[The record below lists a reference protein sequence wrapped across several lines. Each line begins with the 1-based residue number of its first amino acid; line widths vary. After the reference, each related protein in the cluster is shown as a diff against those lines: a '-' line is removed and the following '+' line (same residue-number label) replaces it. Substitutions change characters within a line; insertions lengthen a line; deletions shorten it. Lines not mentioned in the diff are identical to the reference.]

1 VSAGKRLRV
10 IVEADGGARGNP
22 GPAGYGAVVREAS
35 TGEVLVERA
44 EPIGIATNN
53 VAEYRGLIA
62 GLQAA
67 ADLGAVEVDARMD
80 SKLVVEQMS
89 GRWQIKHPGLRP
101 LAAQA
106 ATLVRRFEVVRFTWV
121 PRERNKRAD
130 ALANAAMDGKSAS
143 EVDLAGLEPEVPTT
157 SAGLVARSS
166 WAPPTTAAATRLVL
180 VRHGET
186 EQTAQ
191 RRYAGRADV
200 PLSARGLAQAEATG
214 NRMASML
221 GAAAVV
227 LSSPLSRCLRTAE
240 VIAARLGSK
249 PVTVEPDLIE
259 CDFGEWD
266 GLTFAEVRER
276 WPDLLDRWL
285 ASPAVAAPGG
295 ESIDAVAAR
304 VSGVVPRL
312 LDTHPAETVILV
324 SHVTPIKVIL
334 RDALGAGDTLLY
346 RLFLDPAGFSIVDW
360 WPDGG
365 VAVRTVND
373 TSHLTER

>member
-1 VSAGKRLRV
+1 
-10 IVEADGGARGNP
+10 
-22 GPAGYGAVVREAS
+22 
-35 TGEVLVERA
+35 
-44 EPIGIATNN
+44 
-53 VAEYRGLIA
+53 
-62 GLQAA
+62 
-67 ADLGAVEVDARMD
+67 
-80 SKLVVEQMS
+80 
-89 GRWQIKHPGLRP
+89 
-101 LAAQA
+101 
-106 ATLVRRFEVVRFTWV
+106 
-121 PRERNKRAD
+121 
-130 ALANAAMDGKSAS
+130 
-143 EVDLAGLEPEVPTT
+143 
-157 SAGLVARSS
+157 
-166 WAPPTTAAATRLVL
+166 
-180 VRHGET
+180 
-186 EQTAQ
+186 
-191 RRYAGRADV
+191 
-200 PLSARGLAQAEATG
+200 
-214 NRMASML
+214 ML
-221 GAAAVV
+221 DAAAVV